1 MDYPHELE
9 CRRDMAAIFRWTARE
24 NMHEGI
30 ANHFSCA
37 LSDDGQ
43 IFLMNP
49 YGIHFS
55 KIKAS
60 DLLVMDTN
68 NPPDTSDPR
77 VDITAWGIHGAMHR
91 ANPQARVLVHLHT
104 HYATALLSLKDP
116 SLPAIDQTTA
126 RFHNR
131 LAWDLGFDGM
141 GIGEEGERLSRLL
154 GNRRILMMGQHGI
167 LAAAETPSL
176 AFDLAYHLER
186 GCRTYMTALATGCEM
201 AVMSDDVAEKTAQQ
215 WEDYDVAAESHLQAI
230 RRILDEEEPEYLQ

>member
-1 MDYPHELE
+1 MEYPNELE
-9 CRRDMAAIFRWTARE
+9 CRRDMAAIFRWVARE
-24 NMHEGI
+24 NLHEGI

-37 LSDDGQ
+37 LSEDGQ

-55 KIKAS
+55 KITAS
-60 DLLVMDTN
+60 DLLVMDTA
-68 NPPDTSDPR
+68 NPPDVSDSR

-91 ANPQARVLVHLHT
+91 ANPQARVLVHLHP

-131 LAWDLGFDGM
+131 LSWDLGFDGM

-167 LAAAETPSL
+167 LTAAETPSL

-186 GCRTYMTALATGCEM
+186 GCRTYMTALATGREI

-215 WEDYDVAAESHLQAI
+215 WEDYDSAAESHLKAI
-230 RRILDEEEPEYLQ
+230 RRILDEEEPDYLQ